1 MVDVD
6 PANSSKSK
14 EEKMKIIFD
23 KFDINK
29 DEHLGITELLGWIMA
44 IEPTLNNDL
53 QRVPSFLKI
62 YMDTYPSFLI
72 DSKGLSYTGFSL
84 IYADGLRNLH
94 HDFNTINT
102 PSLEIQTPIQH
113 QVASLQA
120 CPVVGIQAQ
129 QQQQCMLQPYQLIC
143 FIKNLWEGGISSTV
157 QVSSCKTT
165 AQQENAEE
173 GIVSTVMYD
182 GPHPELAARLEKEI
196 LETNPGVKWDDIAGL
211 CEAKRILQ
219 EAMVLPLLMPEYFQG
234 IRRPWRGVL
243 MFGPPGTGKTL
254 LAKVVATECGTT
266 FLNISCSSLSGEWY
280 RDSESATEHEASRRV
295 KAELLVQID
304 GLNNSNNTSGKMV
317 TVLAAT
323 NFPESLDEA
332 LRRQLEKRIYIPLP
346 DFKSRKELIKINLKS
361 IKLAPELDIDQVAR
375 RTEGYSGDDLTNIC
389 RDASFNGMRR
399 KISGKTT
406 DEIKNISKSEIL
418 NIPVTMDD
426 LLEALDKIKPTLSA
440 GDIQRYEKWHSEF
453 GSS

>member
-6 PANSSKSK
+6 PANSIKSK

-29 DEHLGITELLGWIMA
+29 EEHLGITELLGWIMA

-53 QRVPSFLKI
+53 QK
-62 YMDTYPSFLI
+62 
-72 DSKGLSYTGFSL
+72 
-84 IYADGLRNLH
+84 
-94 HDFNTINT
+94 
-102 PSLEIQTPIQH
+102 
-113 QVASLQA
+113 VASLQA
-120 CPVVGIQAQ
+120 CPVVGPQ
-129 QQQQCMLQPYQLIC
+129 QQQRMLQPYQ
-143 FIKNLWEGGISSTV
+143 EGGISSTV
-157 QVSSCKTT
+157 QVSSYGTT
-165 AQQENAEE
+165 AQQENVEE
-173 GIVSTVMYD
+173 CIESTVLYD
-182 GPHPELAARLEKEI
+182 GPHPELAVRLEKEI

-211 CEAKRILQ
+211 SEAKRILQ
-219 EAMVLPLLMPEYFQG
+219 ETMVLPLLMPEYFQG

-243 MFGPPGTGKTL
+243 MFGPPRTGITL
-254 LAKVVATECGTT
+254 LAKAVATECGTT

-280 RDSESATEHEASRRV
+280 GESERLTRCLFEIARTHAPTTIFIDEIDSLCSARGSATELEASRRV

-317 TVLAAT
+317 AVLAAT

-332 LRRQLEKRIYIPLP
+332 LRRRLEKRIYIPLP
-346 DFKSRKELIKINLKS
+346 DFKSRKEFIKINLKS
-361 IKLAPELDIDQVAR
+361 IKLAPGVDIDQVAR

-399 KISGKTT
+399 KISGKST

-426 LLEALDKIKPTLSA
+426 LLEALDKIKPTVSA
-440 GDIQRYEKWHSEF
+440 GDIQ
-453 GSS
+453 